1 VGLVSLLDEMGR
13 AKCKE
18 KDAVIGGAALCAW
31 IFNWPAAVQFAWV
44 GWVALG
50 CSAEIPLD
58 ASRKDVFG
66 RLGRM

>member
-1 VGLVSLLDEMGR
+1 VGPVSLCDEMGR
-13 AKCKE
+13 TKGNLTE
-18 KDAVIGGAALCAW
+18 EVIGGVALCAW

-50 CSAEIPLD
+50 SSAEIPLD